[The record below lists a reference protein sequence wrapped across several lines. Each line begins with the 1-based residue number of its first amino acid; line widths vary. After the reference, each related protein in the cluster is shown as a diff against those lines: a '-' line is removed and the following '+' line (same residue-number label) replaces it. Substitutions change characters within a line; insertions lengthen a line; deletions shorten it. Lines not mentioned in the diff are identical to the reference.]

1 MSLVTLLVVILV
13 AILIV
18 WLLFWLIDSTG
29 IPSPMNVVAK
39 VIVAI
44 VAVLI
49 VLERSGYAGRL
60 LG

>member
-1 MSLVTLLVVILV
+1 MSLVTLLIVILV
-13 AILIV
+13 ALLILWIC
-18 WLLFWLIDSTG
+18 FYIIDSTG

-49 VLERSGYAGRL
+49 ILNRSGVS
-60 LG
+60 LGL

>member
-1 MSLVTLLVVILV
+1 MSIVTLLIVILV

-18 WLLFWLIDSTG
+18 WLLFWLIDATG
-29 IPSPMNVVAK
+29 VPHPINVVAK

-49 VLERSGYAGRL
+49 VLQRSGYAGSL